1 MPLTYSCGHFCS
13 NSTPTHTSWGLEK
26 EKKVKT
32 KSLVSI
38 AVSLVATAGVFVATN
53 AQAAPPSGSTKV
65 IVCHRTRAITNPYV
79 RITVDQ
85 RSVGSGN
92 SKHGGGS
99 HDTWATSVYSSKP
112 NPNVYDSTKTYPAND
127 KKWGDIIDF
136 LDVSG
141 NALTGNAFQVRGLNN
156 TGLGADIFN
165 GTNGQAGKCGTVNA
179 RDFYELEVA
188 SGVPPADV
196 LSEMNELDSDEFVT
210 ALSACGGTF
219 TGCNPATLGT
229 TSISIP
235 TTTLAPATTVASG
248 SGSGSG
254 STATTVAAGSSSGAT
269 TTVAKGATATATTLP
284 ALEEGKGRLTVRV
297 WIDSNRDGK
306 KNKNEDI
313 YAGVSVTAKGPGG
326 VTKTG
331 TTDDDGYVTFS
342 NINPG
347 EWTVTSKLTDT
358 SLVKVY
364 DSDGTTDWVSVTNV
378 VAGGTAKVAH
388 AAASAS
394 AVTLPTT
401 GSSSSD
407 TLVIT
412 TMLLLGLGAL
422 VLAMRRRLLR

>member
-1 MPLTYSCGHFCS
+1 MRPLLFQLDT
-13 NSTPTHTSWGLEK
+13 NSHELGSRER
-26 EKKVKT
+26 KKVKT

-248 SGSGSG
+248 SGS
-254 STATTVAAGSSSGAT
+254 TATTVAAGSSSGAT